1 MSRKK
6 NKDEEYQDIPQE
18 ESEEEVRIKKF
29 RILGLIAGS
38 IVAAIFYIGIP
49 YFFINYFVPNWT
61 EYIPVDPAVFTA
73 EWENFV
79 PLFERWMYAGIPM
92 VVLGML
98 TWACP
103 KGSRQRLFMSTV
115 YLIGSIVWLLYVLNF
130 GYLPDLVVVTVQGN
144 TIGLGI
150 ILTFMLYLLVLFRA
164 LKFLIIYGMYKDSRK
179 DYLDGE

>member
-1 MSRKK
+1 MSRK
-6 NKDEEYQDIPQE
+6 NKDDEYQDEAQE
-18 ESEEEVRIKKF
+18 ETEEEIRIKKF

-49 YFFINYFVPNWT
+49 YFFINYFIPNWT
-61 EYIPVDPAVFTA
+61 EYIPVDPEMFSVK
-73 EWENFV
+73 WENFV

-92 VVLGML
+92 VFLGML

-115 YLIGSIVWLLYVLNF
+115 YLIGSIVWLVYVLNF
-130 GYLPDLVVVTVQGN
+130 GNLPDLVVVTVQGN
-144 TIGLGI
+144 TIGFGI
-150 ILTFMLYLLVLFRA
+150 ILTFMLYLLILFRA

>member
-1 MSRKK
+1 MSRK
-6 NKDEEYQDIPQE
+6 NKDDEYQDADQE
-18 ESEEEVRIKKF
+18 ETEEEIRIKKF

-61 EYIPVDPAVFTA
+61 EYIPVDPEVFTA
-73 EWENFV
+73 KWENFV

>member
-6 NKDEEYQDIPQE
+6 KEEYT
-18 ESEEEVRIKKF
+18 EEEYEEEEEIRIKKI
-29 RILGLIAGS
+29 RILGGIAGA
-38 IVAAIFYIGIP
+38 IVAAAFYLGIP
-49 YFFINYFVPNWT
+49 YFMNNYFIPNWT
-61 EYIPVDPAVFTA
+61 EYIKIDVELDIKWDNLVLMFD
-73 EWENFV
+73 
-79 PLFERWMYAGIPM
+79 RWFFAGIPM

-130 GYLPDLVVVTVQGN
+130 GDLADLINVTINGN
-144 TIGLGI
+144 TFEFGI
-150 ILTFMLYLLVLFRA
+150 VLTFMLYLLVLFRA